1 MIHIQQIDMTK
12 VLAIHMNNPAATLT
26 RIRLIAKVDIAKED
40 MVAEDMVA
48 VDMVA
53 VAMVRY
59 LKLYDTFYSINK

>member
-1 MIHIQQIDMTK
+1 MIHIRQIDMIK

-40 MVAEDMVA
+40 MVA
-48 VDMVA
+48 

-59 LKLYDTFYSINK
+59 LTLYDTFYSIDKMM